1 MSASQPITVK
11 FEGSEDTLTISEAV
25 AQQYT
30 FFQALLDGGFQ
41 EPAERTV
48 TLKEISRP
56 IAAVVLQTR
65 NDMLKDITRE
75 NLLDC
80 LSALDFLNCLQDDR
94 PKLIDNVGRKVLRN
108 RWHDDQDLCRAMLK
122 MAFDRPLIRSLIGWH
137 YDLGRACAPYLV
149 ENAKQVAAQWA
160 VSSSD
165 ADIGIRAFII
175 GLLGDLKRLIDT
187 NAGSMRLETLKR
199 FWWTPPP
206 HRTSTRRS
214 SEATEDSGGASYYI
228 RQGDVNDT
236 STMLLS
242 NVRSFEMNSAYVH
255 QSDSQRVFCFSL
267 SVKMS
272 IGDGGNGGDGDTIT
286 NFKAHQ
292 RDIIP
297 FIRTVGPLGPLHML
311 VDHADGMMAT
321 ILTSIMEDSGCDAV
335 GEGGR
340 PPKRR
345 RVEV

>member
-1 MSASQPITVK
+1 VEACWRVVRVRCRSISVGVMSASQPISVK

-56 IAAVVLQTR
+56 IAAVVLQRR

-206 HRTSTRRS
+206 HRTSTRRQPPS
-214 SEATEDSGGASYYI
+214 SSVVGSPASMDARSK
-228 RQGDVNDT
+228 RQGARAGPTSVISEFACTAAARQPKTPEALPTTSGRAT
-236 STMLLS
+236 STT
-242 NVRSFEMNSAYVH
+242 R
-255 QSDSQRVFCFSL
+255 RPCFS
-267 SVKMS
+267 
-272 IGDGGNGGDGDTIT
+272 
-286 NFKAHQ
+286 
-292 RDIIP
+292 
-297 FIRTVGPLGPLHML
+297 
-311 VDHADGMMAT
+311 AT
-321 ILTSIMEDSGCDAV
+321 FVHS
-335 GEGGR
+335 R
-340 PPKRR
+340 
-345 RVEV
+345 